1 MKIGINKDNKIVGIW
16 KDNNCSADITLI
28 NVSDEDL
35 IKLRNK
41 APEDEYFLIDN
52 KVTLVKDKAIIIRD
66 KILKLKQ
73 QLKDYDYIGVK
84 IATGRATIEEYSD
97 QISKMNQ
104 WAKEINELEDMLNAS
119 ENN

>member
-1 MKIGINKDNKIVGIW
+1 MKIGINKEKKVVGIW
-16 KDNNCSADITLI
+16 EDNNCSGDITLI
-28 NVSDEDL
+28 DVSDEDL
-35 IKLRNK
+35 MKLRNK
-41 APEDEYFLIDN
+41 APEDEYFIIDD
-52 KVTLVKDKAIIIRD
+52 KVTLVKDNNTIIRD
-66 KILKLKQ
+66 KILQLKQ
-73 QLKDYDYIGVK
+73 QLKDYDYIGIK